1 MDGWQVTP
9 RLVAK
14 VGERAISAEP
24 KQIPGRYWSTLQEG
38 MRMMFTDFPSRN
50 ILGSQVFPID
60 VAGKT
65 GTAETPQGTD
75 YTHAWFMG
83 YGPIDDPDLALV
95 VFIEHGGSG
104 SRVAVPVARD
114 FMAAFWGVGGQQP

>member
-1 MDGWQVTP
+1 MKRQAVI
-9 RLVAK
+9 RCSVFIL
-14 VGERAISAEP
+14 
-24 KQIPGRYWSTLQEG
+24 
-38 MRMMFTDFPSRN
+38 TDYPARDFMGPE
-50 ILGSQVFPID
+50 VFPIE

-65 GTAETPQGTD
+65 GTAETSKGAD

-104 SRVAVPVARD
+104 SRVAVPIARD
-114 FMAAFWGVGGQQP
+114 FMAAYWGVEESIFKK